1 MFDIVFWLLAAVTV
15 SAALAVVIMRNVF
28 RAAISLVLLF
38 FAIAGIYVT
47 LYADFLAVVQV
58 LIYVGAIS
66 ILIIVAIMLTH
77 DIQHGNPPGKLHLPA
92 LGVSLLLL
100 GTLVFT
106 ILSAKWQTSSEPP
119 LQPTTAA
126 IGSSLFGA
134 GGFILPVEIAAVL
147 LLAAILGAIVI
158 MREK

>member
-66 ILIIVAIMLTH
+66 ILIMVAIMLTH
-77 DIQHGNPPGKLHLPA
+77 DIQRGNPSGKLHLPA

-106 ILSAKWQTSSEPP
+106 ILSAKWHISSEPP

-126 IGSSLFGA
+126 LGASLFGA
-134 GGFILPVEIAAVL
+134 GGFILPVQIAAVL